1 MSDELIVRHCAPTLA
16 GLKTGTVFGRP
27 YSDRKELILEV
38 RSLNRRLAPK
48 GVRIIPLRL
57 SAGRVLLYIYRPDR
71 LANDLA
77 SEDAAGILEEY
88 GYCVKDS
95 GKCVVRLSRRLHESE
110 EFPHEIGLFLGYPAE
125 DVRGFIENRAGG
137 YKCVGYWKVYGDEQN
152 AKKQFER
159 YKKCTDLYCMQW
171 ENGKSVERLTVA
183 V

>member
-16 GLKTGTVFGRP
+16 GLKTGTVFGCP

-48 GVRIIPLRL
+48 GVRVIPLRL

-137 YKCVGYWKVYGDEQN
+137 YKCVGY
-152 AKKQFER
+152 
-159 YKKCTDLYCMQW
+159 
-171 ENGKSVERLTVA
+171 
-183 V
+183 